1 MKIKIS
7 ALTDVGKERTN
18 NEDALIY
25 CSDLSLQKWS
35 AECQKEYVKLGDLG
49 TLLVVADGMGGA
61 NAGEVASSL
70 AIETVKERF
79 SVKNAQEALASEG
92 DGIASLLKE
101 TIAEADKVINQRM
114 ATDAETQ
121 GMGTTIVICWILNDG
136 NAHIAWCGDSRCYVY
151 RPTNGLR
158 RLTKDHSLVQE
169 LIDNGEITE
178 EEAFN
183 HPDNNIITCGL
194 GDFQAYPTPGIV
206 SCELKPNDTV
216 LLCSDG
222 LCGYCTD
229 DDIKQVLKA
238 EYVENE
244 TCCQKMLDCALDAG
258 GADNIAIVMASL
270 IGDDQE
276 LPELVKQSWLSAL
289 IHKLFGSKED

>member
-121 GMGTTIVICWILNDG
+121 GMKT
-136 NAHIAWCGDSRCYVY
+136 
-151 RPTNGLR
+151 
-158 RLTKDHSLVQE
+158 
-169 LIDNGEITE
+169 
-178 EEAFN
+178 
-183 HPDNNIITCGL
+183 
-194 GDFQAYPTPGIV
+194 
-206 SCELKPNDTV
+206 
-216 LLCSDG
+216 
-222 LCGYCTD
+222 
-229 DDIKQVLKA
+229 
-238 EYVENE
+238 
-244 TCCQKMLDCALDAG
+244 
-258 GADNIAIVMASL
+258 
-270 IGDDQE
+270 
-276 LPELVKQSWLSAL
+276 
-289 IHKLFGSKED
+289 